1 MTAPG
6 RVVLLNGTASVGKT
20 SIAAAIQMAA
30 STMWVV
36 VAQDDFARNLIP
48 RFVGLTEGAGM
59 PVTPSAGFTFVRV
72 GDGTM
77 TVDVGPVG
85 RRLLRGYRQAVAA
98 VARAGND
105 VLVDEAKFDDD
116 GLAEWQEALDG
127 LDVTWVRVDCDLTIC
142 EARECAKR
150 PSSAS
155 RVGAWALRASP
166 RGSAVRC
173 CGLDDRCIPGALRGG
188 RSRST
193 PIARTIPVC
202 CRPLGR
208 SARNRSSGQLRTGR

>member
-6 RVVLLNGTASVGKT
+6 RVVLLNGTASAGKT
-20 SIAAAIQMAA
+20 SLAAAIQMAA
-30 STMWVV
+30 PTMWVV

-48 RFVGLTEGAGM
+48 RFVGLTEPAGI
-59 PVTPSAGFTFVRV
+59 PVTPSDGFTFVRA

-142 EARECAKR
+142 DARERTRSDRVLLRGLARGLYERVHAGVPYDIVVWTTDASPEHCAQ
-150 PSSAS
+150 A
-155 RVGAWALRASP
+155 VLAALR
-166 RGSAVRC
+166 
-173 CGLDDRCIPGALRGG
+173 
-188 RSRST
+188 
-193 PIARTIPVC
+193 
-202 CRPLGR
+202 
-208 SARNRSSGQLRTGR
+208 